1 MPHPQALRSHLSEQS
16 KQGLP
21 QCTFTEEELGA
32 YLRTAM
38 FDGGR
43 IHRYVEGQNTR
54 GFGRVTDLQQSIE
67 QEPAT
72 LLDCLREIARIERP
86 EKRAIKSYL
95 RTNLPAN
102 TPEPLL
108 DVLREAL
115 EAIPEQPTFEEV
127 PRFTLPGW
135 EEPDTSQHQA
145 PPLPS
150 RPRRRGAVDL
160 SSRLRL
166 WRKST

>member
-1 MPHPQALRSHLSEQS
+1 MPNQQALRSRLSEQS

-21 QCTFTEEELGA
+21 HRTFTEGELGE

-43 IHRYVEGQNTR
+43 IHRYVEGRTTR
-54 GFGRVTDLQQSIE
+54 GPGRVTDLQQSIE

-72 LLDCLREIARIERP
+72 LLECLRAIARIERL

-108 DVLREAL
+108 HVLREAL
-115 EAIPEQPTFEEV
+115 EDIPEQPTFEEV

-135 EEPDTSQHQA
+135 EEPDTSQQQA
-145 PPLPS
+145 SPLPP
-150 RPRRRGAVDL
+150 RP
-160 SSRLRL
+160 
-166 WRKST
+166 

>member
-1 MPHPQALRSHLSEQS
+1 MPNQQALRSHLSEQI

-21 QCTFTEEELGA
+21 RRAFTEEELGV

-43 IHRYVEGQNTR
+43 IHRYVEGRNTV
-54 GFGRVTDLQQSIE
+54 GQGCVTDLQQRIE

-72 LLDCLREIARIERP
+72 LLDCLRAIARIERS

-108 DVLREAL
+108 HVLREAL
-115 EAIPEQPTFEEV
+115 EGIPEQPTFEEV

-135 EEPDTSQHQA
+135 EESDTGQRQA
-145 PPLPS
+145 SPLIS
-150 RPRRRGAVDL
+150 RP
-160 SSRLRL
+160 
-166 WRKST
+166 